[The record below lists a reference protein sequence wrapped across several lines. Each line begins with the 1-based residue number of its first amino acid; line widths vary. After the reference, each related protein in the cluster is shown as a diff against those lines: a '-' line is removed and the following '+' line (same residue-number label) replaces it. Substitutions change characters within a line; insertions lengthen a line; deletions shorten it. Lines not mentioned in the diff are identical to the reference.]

1 MNFLFLWKMRRKTK
15 NRKTLKVKV
24 RTMRMMMKSW
34 WMSFN
39 VLRIIRIG
47 MLPYV
52 NDDGYE

>member
-1 MNFLFLWKMRRKTK
+1 MFLSKMRRKMK
-15 NRKTLKVKV
+15 KRKTLKVKV

-39 VLRIIRIG
+39 VLRIKRIG
-47 MLPYV
+47 MLPNV